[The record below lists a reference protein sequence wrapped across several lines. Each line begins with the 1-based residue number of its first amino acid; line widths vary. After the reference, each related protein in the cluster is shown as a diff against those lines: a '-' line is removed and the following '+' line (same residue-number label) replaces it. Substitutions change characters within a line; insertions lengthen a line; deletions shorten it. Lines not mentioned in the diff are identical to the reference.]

1 MGSVA
6 LLSHLNGA
14 VIRCYFRA
22 VVCDASGKPS
32 VLCEKG
38 ILLDFIVPWVRNRRS
53 GMKLEIYVDAMG
65 VNCY

>member
-6 LLSHLNGA
+6 LLSHLNGL
-14 VIRCYFRA
+14 VIRCYFRV
-22 VVCDASGKPS
+22 VVCDVSGKPR

-38 ILLDFIVPWVRNRRS
+38 ILLDFIVPWGRNRRS
-53 GMKLEIYVDAMG
+53 GMKLEIYVAAEG